1 MDKCSGMRIIYHK
14 NNRKYR
20 KCIAVGIQGGN
31 RNIEIYRIKEYEEC
45 TCDT

>member
-20 KCIAVGIQGGN
+20 KCIAV
-31 RNIEIYRIKEYEEC
+31 EIKEV
-45 TCDT
+45 TGI